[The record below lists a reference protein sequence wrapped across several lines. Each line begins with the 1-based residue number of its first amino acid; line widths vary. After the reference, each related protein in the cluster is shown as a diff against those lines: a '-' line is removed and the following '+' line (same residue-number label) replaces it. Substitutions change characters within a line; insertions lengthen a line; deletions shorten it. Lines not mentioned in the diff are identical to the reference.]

1 MALVQVVLSML
12 SGQVAHWL
20 LKDASPVLQQQP
32 EEVVLMGYDTSS
44 NMLNVQLAASWLAQ
58 RAG

>member
-1 MALVQVVLSML
+1 ML
-12 SGQVAHWL
+12 SGCVTHWL
-20 LKDASPVLQQQP
+20 LKDASPVLHRQP
-32 EEVVLMGYDTSS
+32 EEVGLMGYDTSS

>member
-20 LKDASPVLQQQP
+20 LKDASPVLQQHP
-32 EEVVLMGYDTSS
+32 EEVGLMGYDTRS

>member
-12 SGQVAHWL
+12 SGCVAHWL
-20 LKDASPVLQQQP
+20 LKDASPVLHQQP
-32 EEVVLMGYDTSS
+32 EEVGLTGYDTSS